1 MSTRALGACLDVAF
15 RRGVAVGADT
25 TWDSHVRVW
34 IGQADQ
40 REHVE
45 DFDIDVPDDLTSW
58 LTRKLDR
65 RGIDRDASDSA
76 QAWTEMWSLMQRL
89 FDKEIDTGFQTD
101 PSRQQITAWIGNEY
115 YGHLAERT
123 FKIDELKGREID
135 GWLADASERVFQPPA
150 HSHRKASSRN
160 EPSYR

>member
-1 MSTRALGACLDVAF
+1 MSVRALAACLDVAF
-15 RRGVAVGADT
+15 RRGVPLGADT

-45 DFDIDVPDDLTSW
+45 DFDFDVPDDLTSW
-58 LTRKLDR
+58 LTRTLDR

-76 QAWTEMWSLMQRL
+76 EAWTEMWSLMQRL

-101 PSRQQITAWIGNEY
+101 PSR
-115 YGHLAERT
+115 
-123 FKIDELKGREID
+123 
-135 GWLADASERVFQPPA
+135 
-150 HSHRKASSRN
+150 
-160 EPSYR
+160 

>member
-1 MSTRALGACLDVAF
+1 MSVRALAACLDVAF
-15 RRGVAVGADT
+15 RRGVPVGADT

-40 REHVE
+40 REHFE

-76 QAWTEMWSLMQRL
+76 EAWTEMWSLMQWL

-101 PSRQQITAWIGNEY
+101 PSRQRITAWIGNEY

-123 FKIDELKGREID
+123 FKTDELKGREITA
-135 GWLADASERVFQPPA
+135 WLADASERVFQPPA
-150 HSHRKASSRN
+150 DSHRQVSSRN
-160 EPSYR
+160 QPSYR